1 MGGSRITS
9 AAHFRTEIDA
19 TALDVRG
26 LALDSGS
33 LALLKM
39 TTISGEES
47 GAGPTLARRLGP
59 FDATMIVM
67 GGIIGAGIFVNP
79 SVVARQVHTP
89 ALVLG
94 AWIIG
99 GAIALIGAFVYA
111 ELAVLRPRVGGQYA
125 YLRDAYGS
133 SVAFLYGWTL
143 LLVTQTGGMA
153 GAAII
158 FGRYFRELTG
168 LGVPEQAVAALT
180 LAVLTIIN
188 CMGVRSGS
196 NVQSA
201 LMLTKLVAIALL
213 IGVGFI
219 LVTPAPVMGSATSTQ
234 SGGAVGLATAM
245 VPVLFAYGGWQTA
258 SFVSGEMR
266 NPRRD
271 LPRGL
276 LIGVVGVI
284 VLYLAVTYVCLR
296 TLGVDGLAQTSTP
309 ASEVMR
315 RALGER
321 GARLIA
327 LGIAVSTV
335 GFLSQSILT
344 APRVYYAMARDGVFF
359 KAVGTLN
366 PRSRVPVVAIVLQGV
381 WAAIIALTG
390 KYDQILN
397 YVVSIDVLFFGLT
410 GASLLVFRARA
421 RRAGTEESEGELV
434 RVPWHPITTLV
445 FVLACWSVSLTTIVQ
460 YPANAGI
467 GVAILALGLVVYQFW
482 KRVPLSTA

>member
-1 MGGSRITS
+1 
-9 AAHFRTEIDA
+9 
-19 TALDVRG
+19 
-26 LALDSGS
+26 
-33 LALLKM
+33 
-39 TTISGEES
+39 
-47 GAGPTLARRLGP
+47 
-59 FDATMIVM
+59 MIVM

-94 AWIIG
+94 AWVIG

-125 YLRDAYGS
+125 YLRDAYHPI
-133 SVAFLYGWTL
+133 VAFLYGWTL
-143 LLVTQTGGMA
+143 LLVVQTGGMA

-180 LAVLTIIN
+180 LAVLTAVN
-188 CMGVRSGS
+188 CLGVRAGS
-196 NVQSA
+196 NLQSA
-201 LMLTKLVAIALL
+201 LMLTKLAAIALL
-213 IGVGFI
+213 IAVGF
-219 LVTPAPVMGSATSTQ
+219 VVATPAPTMGPRAIVD
-234 SGGAVGLATAM
+234 SGRGLGLATAM

-266 NPRRD
+266 DPRRD

-276 LIGVVGVI
+276 MIGVIGVI
-284 VLYLAVTYVCLR
+284 VLYLTVTFVCLR
-296 TLGVDGLAQTSTP
+296 VLGVDGLAQTSTP

-315 RALGER
+315 RALGGR

-359 KAVGTLN
+359 ALVGRLN
-366 PRSRVPVVAIVLQGV
+366 ARSRVPVVAIVLQGAL
-381 WAAIIALTG
+381 AAIIALTG
-390 KYDQILN
+390 KYEQILN

-421 RRAGTEESEGELV
+421 RRDGTEASEGDLV
-434 RVPWHPITTLV
+434 RVPWHPFTTIV
-445 FVLACWSVSLTTIVQ
+445 FVAACWAVSLTTVVQ
-460 YPANAGI
+460 YPRNAGI
-467 GVAILALGLVVYQFW
+467 GVVILALGVLAFQFW
-482 KRVPLSTA
+482 KDSASPA